1 MTIIDLSDGRNKT
14 TDDKKLE
21 NEDFGIISRDNP
33 RFFRFGAPA
42 QRESW
47 AENSLIGKFY
57 TGLYDQIKQDVTPVA
72 TKVNNLDK
80 IIQEIETQ
88 IPLIGPSGTMR
99 GTNARFQ
106 VEHPDTGAM
115 VDVIPHELY
124 AEALS
129 SGLVQPGLTSYIA
142 ETDPAHVTPI
152 IMRSRIVGIVDEAIK
167 LEVPVEPVTQKEA
180 NRLLREGGAVGLL
193 ESVAQETSAEITST
207 LQKNEDVIQK
217 WEGLNQSED
226 PELARS
232 VLYELNPKEFQRV
245 AVNTERVTWS
255 SPGGA
260 DHVGDTQMSDH
271 AFRTYKPHPTG
282 LGDYWESVL
291 GVEPIT
297 ESNVRSVLSGYN
309 VYDRKAQEERQRQ
322 IDARDAAEA
331 ARIKAEQ
338 ETFTTSA
345 LRTGTSGL
353 PEPEVVAEEVASP
366 QTRNQNLGSVFAAIG
381 QAEDAQI
388 AKEEQA
394 KAAEID
400 PIFGPSGLGQM
411 PSESTAGLDV
421 ADTRT
426 PQSGTPQT
434 GIPSGPSAADIIAQ
448 SKANED
454 EVYALLQEQFGGA
467 SYFFRNNALDMKIGV
482 TADGTIVS
490 YDDESAENTIPLMD
504 YIVDNG
510 ITSLSRVKGLLQ
522 KTEWW
527 QTTDVA
533 RRTYD
538 VMWGEMSDPERVEF
552 LDPTTDALT
561 KEAQFLGFDLDGDVA
576 FTLAQELAQNGDSE
590 DVEAIRE
597 MIIGQFRMQ
606 DVVSELSGFET
617 QKDNLRQLAR
627 NYYAPL
633 PEQGEGSIEQ
643 WAEFIYTG
651 ESTADAYE
659 QNLKQIATSR
669 FPTLDKVIRE
679 MGLTPQQYF
688 APYKQQIENM
698 LGRNVDLYNEFSDVI
713 EYIPDGGTNARA
725 MTLSEVQNF
734 VRALPE
740 WQQTDDAKDR
750 ARALAFSIGQT
761 FGEVA

>member
-1 MTIIDLSDGRNKT
+1 MKRYDLKDRRSRKKDWANISSFEWLKYGDTYVAGDDSLGNYIDQVFDTLEGKLNRANRN
-14 TDDKKLE
+14 
-21 NEDFGIISRDNP
+21 I
-33 RFFRFGAPA
+33 
-42 QRESW
+42 
-47 AENSLIGKFY
+47 NSLNKITKHLDEGPPEKGATDNNGKSLREEWFDD
-57 TGLYDQIKQDVTPVA
+57 L
-72 TKVNNLDK
+72 
-80 IIQEIETQ
+80 E
-88 IPLIGPSGTMR
+88 S
-99 GTNARFQ
+99 
-106 VEHPDTGAM
+106 
-115 VDVIPHELY
+115 
-124 AEALS
+124 
-129 SGLVQPGLTSYIA
+129 LTS
-142 ETDPAHVTPI
+142 E
-152 IMRSRIVGIVDEAIK
+152 VGI
-167 LEVPVEPVTQKEA
+167 
-180 NRLLREGGAVGLL
+180 RLLDPKDKAAI
-193 ESVAQETSAEITST
+193 ESDLGVITSPT
-207 LQKNEDVIQK
+207 FSFGVGQK
-217 WEGLNQSED
+217 WEKDIRDSVSKQEEQIKKDNAQTYSWFQKLNQDQSID
-226 PELARS
+226 D
-232 VLYELNPKEFQRV
+232 VKQTLYEMSPKGITD
-245 AVNTERVTWS
+245 AIKNST
-255 SPGGA
+255 
-260 DHVGDTQMSDH
+260 
-271 AFRTYKPHPTG
+271 KG
-282 LGDYWESVL
+282 LGEDKAFAGVKFQDIADPQFAEYVYEREGTSQL
-291 GVEPIT
+291 GREVSRFIGKPLKPPEPPVDAAQTI
-297 ESNVRSVLSGYN
+297 
-309 VYDRKAQEERQRQ
+309 KAQDARIAAQEQEQEQEAERQ
-322 IDARDAAEA
+322 A
-331 ARIKAEQ
+331 
-338 ETFTTSA
+338 
-345 LRTGTSGL
+345 G
-353 PEPEVVAEEVASP
+353 
-366 QTRNQNLGSVFAAIG
+366 NQNLGSVFAAIG

-400 PIFGPSGLGQM
+400 PIFGPSVLGQM
-411 PSESTAGLDV
+411 PSESVD
-421 ADTRT
+421 DTN
-426 PQSGTPQT
+426 PPPGPP
-434 GIPSGPSAADIIAQ
+434 GPPGPSGPSAADLIAQ

-490 YDDESAENTIPLMD
+490 YDDESRERTIPLMQ

-522 KTEWW
+522 KTKWW

-576 FTLAQELAQNGDSE
+576 FTLAQTLAQNGDSE

-750 ARALAFSIGQT
+750 ARALAFSIGQS